1 MPPSCSIALLA
12 TLCASSSTVRSSENY
27 DSFTTMSLDFR
38 RNSVC
43 AFWLASVDSNCN
55 TLCSKGSRDRLSHA
69 DAATGD

>member
-1 MPPSCSIALLA
+1 MRFIFD
-12 TLCASSSTVRSSENY
+12 REISENY
-27 DSFTTMSLDFR
+27 GNFTTMSLDFR